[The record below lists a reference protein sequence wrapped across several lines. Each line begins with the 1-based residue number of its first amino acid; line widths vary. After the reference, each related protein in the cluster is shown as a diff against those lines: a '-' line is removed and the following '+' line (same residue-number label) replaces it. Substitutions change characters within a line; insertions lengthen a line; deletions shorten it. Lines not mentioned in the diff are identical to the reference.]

1 MFHRPPPAD
10 TVLRFLGKHTI
21 LFWKPRTRKTQRGAD
36 NIDMFDS
43 IEGENALA
51 LFADE
56 RSVEDFQGG
65 DDDTGM

>member
-1 MFHRPPPAD
+1 
-10 TVLRFLGKHTI
+10 
-21 LFWKPRTRKTQRGAD
+21 
-36 NIDMFDS
+36 MFDS